1 MDYLWTIDGLSYE
14 EERNFLQGKP
24 HVDGIENQEREKEKS
39 PHRQGFTRNRLGR
52 GEIFKYYELNN
63 AIYKFKAINC

>member
-1 MDYLWTIDGLSYE
+1 MEYLWSMYGVSSE

-39 PHRQGFTRNRLGR
+39 PHHQGFTRNRWR
-52 GEIFKYYELNN
+52 GGEM
-63 AIYKFKAINC
+63 